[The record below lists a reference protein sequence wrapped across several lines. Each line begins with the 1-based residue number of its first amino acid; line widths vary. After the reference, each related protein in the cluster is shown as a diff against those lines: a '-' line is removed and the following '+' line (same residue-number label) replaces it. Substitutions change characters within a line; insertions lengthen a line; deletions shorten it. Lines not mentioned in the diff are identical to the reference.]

1 MEPNYLLD
9 FKGLVSVAFGP
20 QTPIG
25 GCGRGDFPPTIVTR
39 GDPRGREQLMD
50 SPLVG
55 VWGKHPRKEFFLE
68 KCLVKYYNFV
78 VNLSRSLCHRPNS
91 RSYVNLGI
99 FALEDN
105 PLLYMRELHYD
116 YVLFL

>member
-1 MEPNYLLD
+1 
-9 FKGLVSVAFGP
+9 
-20 QTPIG
+20 
-25 GCGRGDFPPTIVTR
+25 
-39 GDPRGREQLMD
+39 MD

-91 RSYVNLGI
+91 RSYVNLGFFHGMKPSFI
-99 FALEDN
+99 YEEIVLQ
-105 PLLYMRELHYD
+105 LGIILREEN
-116 YVLFL
+116 VRE